1 MNATNAVILPLLR
14 KEGLG
19 VVDNKAKRNVLC
31 QIFDDFCLREAGED

>member
-19 VVDNKAKRNVLC
+19 VVDNKAKSKDKN